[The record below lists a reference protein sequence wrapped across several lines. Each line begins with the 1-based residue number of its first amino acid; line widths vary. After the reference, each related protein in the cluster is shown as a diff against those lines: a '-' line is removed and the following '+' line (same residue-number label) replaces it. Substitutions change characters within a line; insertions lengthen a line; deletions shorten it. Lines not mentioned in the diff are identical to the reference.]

1 MPIEEPP
8 FYAVALWPSGVG
20 PHGGP
25 RRNGKGQVVD
35 LEGNRIPRLYGA
47 GIEGTVMGL
56 YYISGGACTDVIVF
70 GQISGEN
77 AAAEMPWE

>member
-1 MPIEEPP
+1 
-8 FYAVALWPSGVG
+8 
-20 PHGGP
+20 
-25 RRNGKGQVVD
+25 
-35 LEGNRIPRLYGA
+35 
-47 GIEGTVMGL
+47 MGL